1 MLQKFFSALRQIPVK
16 DPVDR
21 RNAIFVQWLLIFEGL
36 RKPLDKLYL
45 LTFDWSF
52 LRSFYYDKARCGP
65 QAAIAIDL
73 GTDIAITLACWL
85 GLFLIRKGT
94 FRLAVKQYLGVMLAS
109 AALGYVAFG
118 YQATGGNIAMIEV
131 LALSGL
137 MLGRRALW
145 LVYFTEISIFAA
157 SMAAD
162 LLFHTNLTAA
172 AIKEGFAA
180 LPIAALGYLLIAL
193 IIDRSIYALRQ
204 SLDEANAQREQL
216 QREIIEREKTQE
228 QLLHAQKMD
237 AIGKL
242 ASGLAHDINNV
253 LGIILGFTMERDR
266 VEQDGEISGADA
278 MALADALDGVELAAR
293 RGVAVCR
300 KLLNFSR
307 LDITNIET
315 FDACEALRA
324 LKPLLQ
330 QLLDPSMRL
339 TISTP
344 SVPLLIDFD
353 RSQFELA
360 LLNLA
365 TNARDAMP
373 NGGLLSLV
381 LSKST
386 AFHVVLEVRDS
397 GMGMSPLVMQHV
409 FEPFYTTKPVGQGTG
424 LGLST
429 VHSLV
434 KKVGGSI
441 TVESWPGQGTSF
453 QVVLPMSATPT

>member
-1 MLQKFFSALRQIPVK
+1 MLKKFLSGFGQIPVP

-21 RNAIFVQWLLIFEGL
+21 RNAVFVQWLLVFEGL

-52 LRSFYYDKARCGP
+52 LRTFYYDKARCGP
-65 QAAIAIDL
+65 LAAMAIDL
-73 GTDIAITLACWL
+73 GTDAAITAACWL
-85 GLFLIRKGT
+85 GIYLIRIGK
-94 FRLAVKQYLGVMLAS
+94 FRFAVKQYLGVMLVS
-109 AALGYVAFG
+109 AVLGYVAFG

-162 LLFHTNLTAA
+162 LLFHTTLTAS

-193 IIDRSIYALRQ
+193 IFDRSIYALRQ

-216 QREIIEREKTQE
+216 QREIVERERTQE
-228 QLLHAQKMD
+228 QLLHALKMD

-242 ASGLAHDINNV
+242 ASGVAHDINNV
-253 LGIILGFTMERDR
+253 LGIILGFTIERDR
-266 VEQDGEISGADA
+266 VEQDADISAEDA
-278 MALADALDGVELAAR
+278 MALANALDGVELAAR

-307 LDITNIET
+307 LDVTHIET

-324 LKPLLQ
+324 LRPLLQ
-330 QLLDPSMRL
+330 QLLDPAIRL

-344 SVPLLIDFD
+344 STALPIDFD

-373 NGGLLSLV
+373 TGGFLSLV
-381 LSKST
+381 LSKGAESN
-386 AFHVVLEVRDS
+386 VVLEVRDT
-397 GMGMSPLVMQHV
+397 GTGMSPVVMQHV
-409 FEPFYTTKPVGQGTG
+409 FEPFFTTKPAGQGTG

-434 KKVGGSI
+434 RKVGGSI
-441 TVESWPGQGTSF
+441 TVESRPGHGTSF
-453 QVVLPMSATPT
+453 HVVLPMSGASA